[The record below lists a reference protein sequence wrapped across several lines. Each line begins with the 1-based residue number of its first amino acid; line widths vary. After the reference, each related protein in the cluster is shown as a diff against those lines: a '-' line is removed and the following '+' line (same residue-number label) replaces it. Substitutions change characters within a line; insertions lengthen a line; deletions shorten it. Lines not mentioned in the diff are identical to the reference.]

1 MPWKRRPKSVP
12 KQTPFF
18 FSPSPRH
25 SALLSKCF
33 PGLARPPNSVH
44 SLGGEPGA
52 WAARMAQ
59 QPHSPA
65 PLRQLHIQQAARHRQ
80 VTPRSWITAAND
92 SGGEAATA
100 GFQGDVALNR
110 QLQAER
116 TLPDTRPPSPT
127 LGPPGDSRRRSLDPM
142 GTRVSTV
149 FITT

>member
-1 MPWKRRPKSVP
+1 MLALSIVVEMFSWARP
-12 KQTPFF
+12 
-18 FSPSPRH
+18 FSK
-25 SALLSKCF
+25 LSTF
-33 PGLARPPNSVH
+33 PGRRTWR
-44 SLGGEPGA
+44 LGSPDGP
-52 WAARMAQ
+52 

-65 PLRQLHIQQAARHRQ
+65 PLRQLRIQQAARHRQ
-80 VTPRSWITAAND
+80 VTPWSWITAAND

-100 GFQGDVALNR
+100 GFQGDVSLNR

-127 LGPPGDSRRRSLDPM
+127 LGPPGDSRRRSLDPT